1 MVRAVPSSSSKLGHL
16 LLAIGLA
23 GCARSAPDLPPNFGS
38 APSPQMEEGARV
50 QRCTALKT
58 EIGTLRDEIKVAE
71 DVIAGRRHQD
81 QVQGYFAAVL
91 FPPAMLLIDQQKAQ
105 KNALDNRQAQIDAK
119 LAEQHNLR
127 CNYAS
132 G

>member
-1 MVRAVPSSSSKLGHL
+1 
-16 LLAIGLA
+16 
-23 GCARSAPDLPPNFGS
+23 
-38 APSPQMEEGARV
+38 MEEGARV

>member
-1 MVRAVPSSSSKLGHL
+1 MAKAVPSSLNRLGHL

-23 GCARSAPDLPPNFGS
+23 GCARSAPDLPPTFTS
-38 APSPQMEEGARV
+38 APPPQMEDGARV
-50 QRCTALKT
+50 QRCTVLKT
-58 EIGTLRDEIKVAE
+58 EIGNLREEIRVAE
-71 DVIAGRRHQD
+71 DVIAGRRHED

-105 KNALDNRQAQIDAK
+105 KNALDNRQMQIDAK

-127 CNYAS
+127 CS
-132 G
+132 

>member
-1 MVRAVPSSSSKLGHL
+1 
-16 LLAIGLA
+16 
-23 GCARSAPDLPPNFGS
+23 
-38 APSPQMEEGARV
+38 MEEGARV
-50 QRCTALKT
+50 QRCTALTT